1 MRKLFAV
8 VTIYEERKDGV
19 YELQRNIRV
28 EPNSVLDGN
37 VPTDLPVVH
46 HYFNFDIL
54 TDEREGIL

>member
-37 VPTDLPVVH
+37 VPTDFPVGH